1 MPFAEN
7 LVKIQALTKMS
18 NYKLAKFLGCSQTS
32 VANWISGSRTPHDKA
47 RAVIADAFGLSL
59 PEIDGELPD
68 GWKEIVMRKIKS
80 PAPKSE
86 SGTFPVDYYKL
97 TPKNRAIADTL
108 LAQLLASQS
117 DE

>member
-7 LVKIQALTKMS
+7 LVKIQSITKMS
-18 NYKLAKFLGCSQTS
+18 NYKLAKYLGCSQTS
-32 VANWISGSRTPHDKA
+32 VANWISGSRTPHEKA

-59 PEIDGELPD
+59 AEIDGDLPD
-68 GWKEIVMRKIKS
+68 GWEETVIQKIKS
-80 PAPKSE
+80 PAPNSE
-86 SGTFPVDYYKL
+86 SGTFPVGYYKL
-97 TPKNRAIADTL
+97 TPKNRAIADAL

>member
-32 VANWISGSRTPHDKA
+32 VANWISGSRMPHDKA
-47 RAVIADAFGLSL
+47 RAVIADAFGLSIS
-59 PEIDGELPD
+59 EIDGDLPARWED
-68 GWKEIVMRKIKS
+68 IVMQKIKS

-86 SGTFPVDYYKL
+86 SGAFPVDYYKL
-97 TPKNRAIADTL
+97 TPKNRAIADAL